1 MFEKLVDRLTQTGN
15 RRDVMEGS
23 VSREA
28 VEWAYRLLLGR
39 EPETEAIVALQMEG
53 NRDLAQLR
61 SSFLGSPEFND
72 RLPPSARLQLHGGEP
87 PNVVESD
94 GSPELLARLF
104 EHVHRSWHQFG
115 EEQPFWSVLT
125 APEYRDQPEDVA
137 IDRFFASG
145 KAEIERFVKALAR
158 LDQRLEGRRT
168 CLEYGC
174 GLGRVTRHLAPH
186 FDRITGVDISAAHLS
201 KARALAEDK
210 GIEGIDWMHL
220 QSLDHLSELPEVDVI
235 YSMIVLQH
243 NPPPVIE
250 RIIKTFARILRPG
263 GIAYFQV
270 PTYRFGYEFRLADYL
285 DGPLKP
291 GMEMHVYPQ
300 HRIFRIFA
308 EAGAIPLS
316 VVEDGCTGIPRERS
330 NTFVF
335 RKNGELN

>member
-1 MFEKLVDRLTQTGN
+1 MKKLVDRLMRSGN
-15 RRDVMEGS
+15 RQDVLEAG

-39 EPETEAIVALQMEG
+39 EPESEAIIDFQMTG
-53 NRDLAQLR
+53 NRDIGQLR
-61 SSFLGSPEFND
+61 NCFLESQEFNE
-72 RLPPSARLQLHGGEP
+72 RLPPSARIQLRGGEP
-87 PNVVESD
+87 PNLIESD

-104 EHVHRSWHQFG
+104 EHVHRSWQQFG

-125 APEYRDQPEDVA
+125 APEYRDQPEEEA
-137 IDRFFASG
+137 IERFFASG
-145 KAEIERFVKALAR
+145 EAEIERFRKALAR
-158 LDQRLEGRRT
+158 FDLSLDGRRT

-186 FDRITGVDISAAHLS
+186 FERVTAVDISAAHLA
-201 KARALAEDK
+201 KAQALAEAK
-210 GIEGIDWMHL
+210 GIGGIDWTHL
-220 QSLDHLSELPEVDVI
+220 RSLDQLGELPQVDVI

-270 PTYRFGYEFRLADYL
+270 PTYRAGYEFRLADYL
-285 DGPLKP
+285 DGRLQP

-300 HRIFRIFA
+300 YRIFRIFA
-308 EAGAIPLS
+308 DAGAVPLS
-316 VVEDGCTGIPRERS
+316 VVEDGWTGIARERS
-330 NTFVF
+330 NTFAFVKPED
-335 RKNGELN
+335 RN

>member
-1 MFEKLVDRLTQTGN
+1 MFEKLVDRLTPATH
-15 RRDVMEGS
+15 RKDVMEGG

-39 EPETEAIVALQMEG
+39 EPESDAVVESQMEG
-53 NRDLAQLR
+53 NRDLGQLR
-61 SSFLGSPEFND
+61 NNFLSSPEFND
-72 RLPPSARLQLHGGEP
+72 RLPPAARLQLHGGEP
-87 PNVVESD
+87 PNIIESD

-104 EHVHRSWHQFG
+104 EHIHRSWHQFG

-125 APEYRDQPEDVA
+125 APEYRGQPEEVA

-145 KAEIERFVKALAR
+145 KAEIERFQKTLAR
-158 LDQRLEGRRT
+158 VGLSLAGKRT

-186 FDRITGVDISAAHLS
+186 FDRITGVDISAAHLA
-201 KARALAEDK
+201 KARALADAK
-210 GIEGIDWMHL
+210 GIEGIDWLHL
-220 QSLDHLSELPEVDVI
+220 KSLDQLDALPQVDVI
-235 YSMIVLQH
+235 YSLIVLQH

-270 PTYRFGYEFRLADYL
+270 PTYRVGYDFRLADYL
-285 DGPLKP
+285 NGKLKP

-300 HRIFRIFA
+300 SRIFRIFA
-308 EAGAIPLS
+308 EADAVPVS
-316 VVEDGCTGIPRERS
+316 VVEDGCTGILRERS
-330 NTFVF
+330 NTFIFQKVQV
-335 RKNGELN
+335 

>member
-1 MFEKLVDRLTQTGN
+1 MKKLVDRLMRSGN
-15 RRDVMEGS
+15 RQDVLETG

-39 EPETEAIVALQMEG
+39 EPENEGVIASQMEG
-53 NRDLAQLR
+53 NRDLGQLR
-61 SSFLGSPEFND
+61 NSFLGSPEFNE
-72 RLPPSARLQLHGGEP
+72 RLPPSARIQLHGGEP

-125 APEYRDQPEDVA
+125 APEYRGQPEDVA
-137 IDRFFASG
+137 IERFFASG
-145 KAEIERFVKALAR
+145 KAEIERFKKALAR
-158 LDQRLEGRRT
+158 LDLSLDGRRT

-186 FDRITGVDISAAHLS
+186 FERVTAVDISAAHLA
-201 KARALAEDK
+201 KAQALAEAK
-210 GIEGIDWMHL
+210 GITGIDWTHL
-220 QSLDHLSELPEVDVI
+220 RSLDQLGELPQVDVI
-235 YSMIVLQH
+235 YSLIVLQH

-270 PTYRFGYEFRLADYL
+270 PTYRVGYEFRLADYL
-285 DGPLKP
+285 NGNLQP

-300 HRIFRIFA
+300 NRIFRIFA
-308 EAGAIPLS
+308 EAGAVPVS
-316 VVEDGCTGIPRERS
+316 VAEDGCTGIPKERS

-335 RKNGELN
+335 MKTGARD

>member
-1 MFEKLVDRLTQTGN
+1 MKKLVDRLMRTGT
-15 RRDVMEGS
+15 RQDVLDTG

-39 EPETEAIVALQMEG
+39 EPESEAVIASQIEG
-53 NRDLAQLR
+53 NRDFGQLR
-61 SSFLGSPEFND
+61 RSFLSSPEFND
-72 RLPPSARLQLHGGEP
+72 RLPPSARLQLHGREP
-87 PNVVESD
+87 PIVVESD

-125 APEYRDQPEDVA
+125 SPEYRDQPEDVA
-137 IDRFFASG
+137 IEKFFESG
-145 KAEIERFVKALAR
+145 RAEIERFRKSLER
-158 LDQRLEGRRT
+158 LDLSLDGRPT

-174 GLGRVTRHLAPH
+174 GLGRVTRHLAPLFEH
-186 FDRITGVDISAAHLS
+186 VTAVDISAAHLA
-201 KARALAEDK
+201 KAKALADAK
-210 GIEGIDWMHL
+210 GIAGIDWMHL
-220 QSLDHLSELPEVDVI
+220 QSLDHLDALPQVDVI

-250 RIIKTFARILRPG
+250 RIIRTFARILRPG

-270 PTYRFGYEFRLADYL
+270 PTYRAGYEFRVADYL
-285 DGPLKP
+285 NGNLQP

-300 HRIFRIFA
+300 NRIFRIFA
-308 EAGAIPLS
+308 EAGAVPVS
-316 VVEDGCTGIPRERS
+316 VVEDGCTGLPRERS

-335 RKNGELN
+335 MKTDAHR

>member
-1 MFEKLVDRLTQTGN
+1 MFGKLVDRLTRSEN
-15 RRDVMEGS
+15 KSDVMKEG

-39 EPETEAIVALQMEG
+39 DPESEAVIARQMEG
-53 NRDLAQLR
+53 NQDLAQLR
-61 SSFLGSPEFND
+61 NNFLGSAEFAPA
-72 RLPPSARLQLHGGEP
+72 LPPGVRIQLHGGEP
-87 PNVVESD
+87 PNVIESD

-125 APEYRDQPEDVA
+125 SPEYRDQPQDAA

-145 KAEIERFVKALAR
+145 KAEVERFQKTLTR
-158 LDQRLEGRRT
+158 IGLGLDGRST

-186 FDRITGVDISAAHLS
+186 FERTTGVDISAAHLA
-201 KARALAEDK
+201 KAKALAEAK
-210 GIEGIDWMHL
+210 GIGGIDWLHL
-220 QSLDHLSELPEVDVI
+220 RSLEQLADLPQVDVI
-235 YSMIVLQH
+235 YSLIVLQH

-270 PTYRFGYEFRLADYL
+270 PTYRFGYDFRLADYL
-285 DGPLKP
+285 RNPLKP

-300 HRIFRIFA
+300 DRIFRIFA
-308 EAGAIPLS
+308 EAGAVPVS
-316 VVEDGCTGIPRERS
+316 VVEDGCTGLPRERS

-335 RKNGELN
+335 KKG